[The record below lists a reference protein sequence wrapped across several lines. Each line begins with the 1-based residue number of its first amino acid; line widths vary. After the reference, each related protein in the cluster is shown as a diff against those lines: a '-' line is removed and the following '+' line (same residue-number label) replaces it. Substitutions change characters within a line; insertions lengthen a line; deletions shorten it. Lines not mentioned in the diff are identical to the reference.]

1 VPCEICNGARF
12 NRETLQVHFKGKT
25 IADILDMTVA
35 EGVEFFEAF
44 PAMKRK
50 LGTLQ
55 EVGLGY
61 IRIGQPAPT
70 LSGGEAQRVKLSREL
85 SKRGPGHTLYVLDEP
100 SVGLHAADVHKL
112 IGVLQR
118 LVDQDNT
125 VLIIEHHPDVIK
137 VADWVIDL
145 GPEGGDGGG
154 RLVAEGTPEQIVEN
168 KASYTGQYLKPHLN
182 A

>member
-1 VPCEICNGARF
+1 MR
-12 NRETLQVHFKGKT
+12 FKGKT
-25 IADILDMTVA
+25 IAEVLDMTIK
-35 EGVEFFEAF
+35 EGAEFFDAF
-44 PAMKRK
+44 PPMKRK
-50 LGTLQ
+50 IETLQ
-55 EVGLGY
+55 DVGLGY
-61 IRIGQPAPT
+61 IKIGQPAPT

-112 IGVLQR
+112 IDVLQR

-154 RLVAEGTPEQIVEN
+154 QLVAEGTPEQIVKN
-168 KASYTGQYLKPHLN
+168 RSSHTGKFLKPHLSGTPSG
-182 A
+182 